1 MSSTQERWPRPVP
14 DGRRN
19 HPEIPP
25 LVDRLVRD
33 MGQAKSYGDHEP
45 IAEATHL
52 TVDKVEHQFGQTN
65 HPTLKLF
72 LGWIAV
78 VGPER
83 AAAAA
88 TPVLSQLG
96 VALVPSAN
104 VAAAPADP
112 AEGLV
117 RLTEQL
123 GSLAQAHLSTWA
135 DHHLSA
141 RELAQLERLGAHL
154 KHSVDLYI
162 QTARLV
168 AEPVR

>member
-1 MSSTQERWPRPVP
+1 MSSTPERWPRPIP
-14 DGRRN
+14 DGRRT

-33 MGQAKSYGDHEP
+33 MGQAKSYGDEEP
-45 IAEATHL
+45 IAEAAHL
-52 TVDKVEHQFGQTN
+52 TVHKVEHQFGQTN

-72 LGWIAV
+72 LAWIAV
-78 VGPER
+78 VGPEC

-96 VALVPSAN
+96 VALVPSSD
-104 VAAAPADP
+104 VTTPGGDP

-123 GSLAQAHLSTWA
+123 GTLAQAHLSTWA
-135 DHHLSA
+135 DQKLSA

-154 KHSVDLYI
+154 KHSVDLYLA
-162 QTARLV
+162 TARLV
-168 AEPVR
+168 AEHAR